1 MRLTLTSAQY
11 LILVLLIGFSGLHAQ
26 SLKDGFG
33 VGEKNFING
42 QLILKVKDEYRDR
55 CKNDQINIAAVQEA
69 FAEIGGL
76 EIQKIFPHHT
86 PPAQSKSKAGEL
98 ADLSLIYRLSF
109 DKGQELLSA
118 VARLDGLTEIS
129 YAEPAYIHQLFYTP
143 DDPFADST
151 ETSSSNIPWQWG
163 LGQIRA
169 YEAWDIQRGD
179 SSILIGVVD
188 SGHKGQHE
196 DMQDNLGLN
205 VDDPIDG
212 IDNDLDG
219 FVDNY
224 AGWDF
229 GGNTL
234 DGQGDNDPNVGNVH
248 GFFVAGIL
256 GATTDNG
263 IGIAGSSFNCRYLPI
278 KAAPDDSITAVFYG
292 YEGIVY
298 AVDQGAQIVNCS
310 WGGRDN
316 SRFGQDV
323 VQYATVNRSAALIV
337 AAGNSRR
344 DEKFYP
350 AAYPQCISV
359 ANSFYQDV
367 IFPNSTFNYSVD
379 IAAPGGSV
387 LSTFQDTYAFFGGTS
402 AAAPMAAGALG
413 IVLAHFDQL
422 TGFQAAQRMRVT
434 ADEIYT
440 VNDSSIYE
448 DRLGNGRV
456 NLYRALTDPLKPSIR
471 TETFEIKDLDGDS
484 RFLSGDTLL
493 ISVDFINYLHPSNDL
508 YIQLSV
514 PNSLQSFVNVL
525 EGDLVKG
532 QVNMWDRFDNGTGF
546 KVVLS
551 SSLPYNVP
559 LALKLNYSDDANSYE
574 DFEYLEFRVNKTW
587 LDIEEN
593 LLSTSVNSQGNFG
606 FNALGQLTEGLG
618 VRYEEGENALFEGG
632 FLIGNSSAVSDR
644 IRNNLFSADQDFA
657 FSQLVKEIENPERS
671 DFQALSKFDDAT
683 SLNPLGLAISQHT
696 YAFSDTAHDDYVI
709 FQFEVENIS
718 GQMIAD
724 LYAGLFADWDIF
736 AGNFNRNFA
745 LFDRSNTMVYAKDA
759 QGIDPRHYG
768 MTLLTDQDFKAYA
781 ASLPSPGFNFSNTA
795 KFIALSNEPDTATA
809 TAGLGTQGRDI
820 AQFISGGPFSMAI
833 GAKDTLA
840 FAILAADDLA
850 GLQGHADAAKS
861 NYFCRVLDRG
871 PNEDFLFAEVSQAR
885 EILFSDQNANANT
898 WSWDFGDGNSAMS
911 KNPIHVYSSAGSY
924 EVNLRVSDGVCSRD
938 YKQKILVRNNV
949 STEPDPELARL
960 SIFPNPARE
969 NFLLKLEGSWQGEIQ
984 IEMYGID
991 GKRVYTRTAEA
1002 AQIYTLSVDRGSL
1015 PAGIYAL
1022 TLRHKDFQISRK
1034 INWVD

>member
-11 LILVLLIGFSGLHAQ
+11 LILVLLVGFSSLQAQ
-26 SLKDGFG
+26 SLKDRFG
-33 VGEKNFING
+33 VGEDNFING
-42 QLILKVKDEYRDR
+42 QLILKVKDEYRGF
-55 CKNDQINIAAVQEA
+55 CKKDQINIVAVQEA
-69 FAEIGGL
+69 FAEMGEV

-86 PPAQSKSKAGEL
+86 PPARTKSKAGEW
-98 ADLSLIYRLSF
+98 ADLSLIYRLRF
-109 DKGQELLSA
+109 DKGQAVSSA
-118 VARLDGLTEIS
+118 VARLNRLEEIS
-129 YAEPAYIHQLFYTP
+129 YAEPAFIHQLFYTP
-143 DDPFADST
+143 NDPFADSA

-196 DMQDNLGLN
+196 DMEDNLGFN
-205 VDDPIDG
+205 EDDPIDG
-212 IDNDLDG
+212 IDNDQDG

-263 IGIAGSSFNCRYLPI
+263 IGIAGSSFNCSYLPI

-310 WGGRDN
+310 WGGRNN
-316 SRFGQDV
+316 SRFGRDV
-323 VQYATVNRSAALIV
+323 VQYATVNKSAALVV
-337 AAGNSRR
+337 AAGNSQR

-350 AAYPQCISV
+350 AAYPQSISV

-367 IFPNSTFNYSVD
+367 IFPNSTYNYSVD

-422 TGFQAAQRMRVT
+422 TGFQAAQRMRIT

-448 DRLGNGRV
+448 DRLGNGRI
-456 NLYRALTDPLKPSIR
+456 NLYRALTDPLMPSIR
-471 TETFEIKDLDGDS
+471 NLGYEVIDLDGDG
-484 RFLSGDTLL
+484 RFLAGDTLL
-493 ISVDFINYLHPSNDL
+493 IPIEFINYLHSSNDL
-508 YIQLSV
+508 FIQLTV
-514 PNSLQSFVNVL
+514 PASLQNVVTVL

-532 QVNMWDRFDNGTGF
+532 RVNMWDQFDNAAGF
-546 KVVLS
+546 KVVLNNT
-551 SSLPYNVP
+551 LPFNTP
-559 LALKLNYSDDANSYE
+559 LALKLNYSDDTNNYK
-574 DFEYLEFRVNKTW
+574 DFEYLEFKVNKTW

-593 LLSTSVNSQGNFG
+593 LLSTSVNSNGNFG
-606 FNALGQLTEGLG
+606 FNALGQLTDGLG
-618 VRYEEGENALFEGG
+618 VRYEEGDNTLFEGG
-632 FLIGNSSAVSDR
+632 FLVGNNSSVSDR
-644 IRNNLFSADQDFA
+644 IRNNLLSADQDFA
-657 FSQLVKEIENPERS
+657 FTQLINKVENPDRS
-671 DFQALSKFDDAT
+671 DFQALSKYDDAT
-683 SLNPLGLAISQHT
+683 SASPLGLAISQHI
-696 YAFSDTAHDDYVI
+696 YAFHDTAHDDYVI

-718 GQMIAD
+718 GQPIAD

-736 AGNFNRNFA
+736 AGNYNRNFA
-745 LFDRSNTMVYAKDA
+745 LFDRVNTLVYAKDA

-768 MTLLTDQDFKAYA
+768 MALLTDQDFKAYA
-781 ASLPSPGFNFSNTA
+781 TSLPNPIFNFSNTA

-809 TAGLGTQGRDI
+809 TAGLSTEGRDI
-820 AQFISGGPFSMAI
+820 AQFISGGPFNLLN
-833 GAKDTLA
+833 GDKDTLA
-840 FAILAADDLA
+840 FAILAADDRA
-850 GLQGHADAAKS
+850 GLERHTAAAKS
-861 NYFCRVLDRG
+861 NYFCRVLDNG
-871 PNEDFLFAEVSQAR
+871 PNQDFLFAEVSQAR
-885 EILFSDQNANANT
+885 EILFSDQNADANNWT
-898 WSWDFGDGNSAMS
+898 WDFGDGNASGL
-911 KNPIHVYSSAGSY
+911 KNPIHVYSSAGTY

-938 YKQKILVRNNV
+938 FKQKILVKNNV
-949 STEPDPELARL
+949 SLEPDPELAQL
-960 SIFPNPARE
+960 NIFPNPAKE
-969 NFLLKLEGSWQGEIQ
+969 NFLLKLEGSWKGEIL
-984 IEMYGID
+984 IEMYGMD
-991 GKRVYTRTAEA
+991 GKRVYTRSAEA
-1002 AQIYTLSVDRGSL
+1002 AQIYTLSIDRGELNS
-1015 PAGIYAL
+1015 GIYAL
-1022 TLRHKDFQISRK
+1022 RLSHEDFQFTRK
-1034 INWVD
+1034 ISWID